1 MRLGLSQVSRKL
13 KKKLSAIEGNENGR
27 KDVTYFLDEEGNIVA
42 KEVAGQIVQVFV
54 ETEEGKTK
62 LLVLVKGLKRKVD
75 QNLRIISAA
84 LVFGYEPG
92 AFIRFVKSRSFCYE
106 KDVNLEDT
114 GVRTIAKIKENGN
127 SLLVTSDFLGV
138 TETLDEV
145 DYLENTHP
153 YFIISEK
160 TKTLDQKKKE

>member
-13 KKKLSAIEGNENGR
+13 RKRFNIEYGNEDCKRN
-27 KDVTYFLDEEGNIVA
+27 VLYFLDDEDKLVA
-42 KEVAGQIVQVFV
+42 KEIEGQILQFFA
-54 ETEEGKTK
+54 ETEEKEVK

-75 QNLRIISAA
+75 QNLSIISAA

>member
-75 QNLRIISAA
+75 QNLSIISAA
-84 LVFGYEPG
+84 LVFNYEEG
-92 AFIRFVKSRSFCYE
+92 KFIRLVKSRSFCYE
-106 KDVNLEDT
+106 RDVNLEDNEI
-114 GVRTIAKIKENGN
+114 RPIAQ
-127 SLLVTSDFLGV
+127 LFSDEKGLIVASDLLGV
-138 TETLDEV
+138 TERFKDV

-153 YFIISEK
+153 FFVISEK
-160 TKTLDQKKKE
+160 PKKSKTEKED